1 MSSIVLIGI
10 DVGASEMQ
18 VMALRDERE
27 KDALSVQDV
36 EKIAGKL
43 ATAAEMAPDAVQVLE
58 ILTEQEY
65 DDYLAQQAE
74 KQAAE
79 EQEMEKCHALQEQAL
94 SIIFNL
100 GYTECAARTD
110 ADVRSNV
117 THYEKV
123 TDDGAKM
130 RLSLYWAMWVD
141 VCRDGDAEPVQ
152 SVEVGDFIAQHK
164 DFAGPQMG

>member
-1 MSSIVLIGI
+1 
-10 DVGASEMQ
+10 
-18 VMALRDERE
+18 
-27 KDALSVQDV
+27 
-36 EKIAGKL
+36 
-43 ATAAEMAPDAVQVLE
+43 MAPDAVQVLG
-58 ILTEQEY
+58 LTEQEY
-65 DDYLAQQAE
+65 EDYLARRAE
-74 KQAAE
+74 KRQLK
-79 EQEMEKCHALQEQAL
+79 QEMEKCHALQEQAL

-100 GYTECAARTD
+100 GYTECATRTD

-130 RLSLYWAMWVD
+130 KLSLYWALWVD

-152 SVEVGDFIAQHK
+152 SVEVSDFIAQNQ